1 LGEGGDSAAK
11 GSGHLAGQRGIRLD
25 WNEST
30 FVEVNTQTSGS
41 REVVKDFLEV
51 SGMLRHRVNDDK
63 SIVGVLQDRAREV
76 IN

>member
-1 LGEGGDSAAK
+1 
-11 GSGHLAGQRGIRLD
+11 
-25 WNEST
+25 
-30 FVEVNTQTSGS
+30 VEVNTQTSGS